1 MYRNHSDTSEL
12 AKIKRKIFQLG
23 EICLFLYKFK
33 PDVPHVFR
41 HMLDYAF
48 AKFVMP
54 SLPFVISLLWQFPS
68 EATK

>member
-1 MYRNHSDTSEL
+1 MYRNLSDTYDL

-33 PDVPHVFR
+33 PDVPHVFG
-41 HMLDYAF
+41 HMFDYTF
-48 AKFVMP
+48 AKFVIP
-54 SLPFVISLLWQFPS
+54 SLPFVIELLWQFPS

>member
-12 AKIKRKIFQLG
+12 ANIKRKIFQLG

-33 PDVPHVFR
+33 PDVFG
-41 HMLDYAF
+41 HMLDYTF

-54 SLPFVISLLWQFPS
+54 SLPFVITLLWQFPS